1 MVAGI
6 QQQVKF
12 AASRKKKINEFIYSV
27 FFEFVKK

>member
-12 AASRKKKINEFIYSV
+12 AAWRKKINEFIFSV